1 MSETVTNRESPVE
14 LLKRYGILAY
24 GALGNM
30 LDTGLVVL
38 GTLLV
43 GLGLTVLLS
52 GFGVL
57 GPIEDM
63 STVAM
68 LASSLILIVVGLFA
82 LGVAS
87 EGPLGR
93 GRRLVGFNIWEVGIG
108 RALAAFLVGLGLLLA
123 YRVLVEFVSDLP
135 VVFMRG
141 VDGLQA
147 VSVSGMV
154 SVPLVGVPL
163 SLLLRS
169 LPETYGWAKRY
180 EIQAIFLVWLLSTL
194 ILL

>member
-141 VDGLQA
+141 VDGLHA

-154 SVPLVGVPL
+154 AVPLVGVPL